1 LIVEAIDASQ
11 QVLFYLIKATFM
23 LCKSV
28 LVIDDD
34 DNVRNTLAAIL
45 SQSGYRVV
53 TAGFV
58 CDAIESLIT
67 NCIDLVVL
75 DMKMPD
81 MEGQAL
87 LSQLHLVYP
96 KLPVMVLTG
105 HPSMGFVD
113 GAERF
118 GTRGYFL
125 KPVDPALLLD
135 CVKEILSEPGALH

>member
-1 LIVEAIDASQ
+1 M
-11 QVLFYLIKATFM
+11 FG
-23 LCKSV
+23 KSI

-34 DNVRNTLAAIL
+34 DNVRSTLAAIL
-45 SQSGYRVV
+45 SQVGYRVV

-58 CDAIESLIT
+58 CDAIESLVAERF
-67 NCIDLVVL
+67 DLIVL

-96 KLPVMVLTG
+96 RLPVMVLTG

-125 KPVDPALLLD
+125 KPVDPVLLLN
-135 CVKEILSEPGALH
+135 CVKEILSESGMLR

>member
-1 LIVEAIDASQ
+1 MRYRSI
-11 QVLFYLIKATFM
+11 
-23 LCKSV
+23 
-28 LVIDDD
+28 LVVDDD
-34 DNVRNTLAAIL
+34 ENVRSTLAAIL
-45 SQSGYRVV
+45 TQAGYHVI

-58 CDAIESLIT
+58 CDAIERLIA
-67 NCIDLVVL
+67 NCIDLVLL

-87 LSQLHLVYP
+87 LAQLHLVYP

-135 CVKEILSEPGALH
+135 CVNEVLSEPGRFH